1 MHAAVTRVN
10 IKDREKAEKFLKEQI
25 VPNAS
30 KAPGFVAG
38 HWVNIGGNQG
48 NSIVAFE
55 SEDAAK
61 QWTQSVQDN
70 EPPAEIV
77 TIESVDVGEVVAQA

>member
-1 MHAAVTRVN
+1 MHAAVFRVN
-10 IKDREKAEKFLKEQI
+10 IKDREKAETFLKDQI
-25 VPNAS
+25 VPNVA

-48 NSIVAFE
+48 ASIVAFE

-61 QWTQSVQDN
+61 QWAQSAQDAA
-70 EPPAEIV
+70 PPADV
-77 TIESVDVGEVVAQA
+77 ATLESVEIGEVVAQA

>member
-1 MHAAVTRVN
+1 MHAAIFRVT

-30 KAPGFVAG
+30 QAPGFVSG
-38 HWVNIGGNQG
+38 HWANLGNQG
-48 NSIVAFE
+48 TSMVVFE

-61 QWTQSVQDN
+61 QWAESAQGQQ
-70 EPPAEIV
+70 PPAEIV
-77 TIESVDVGEVVAQA
+77 TIDKVEVGEVVAHA